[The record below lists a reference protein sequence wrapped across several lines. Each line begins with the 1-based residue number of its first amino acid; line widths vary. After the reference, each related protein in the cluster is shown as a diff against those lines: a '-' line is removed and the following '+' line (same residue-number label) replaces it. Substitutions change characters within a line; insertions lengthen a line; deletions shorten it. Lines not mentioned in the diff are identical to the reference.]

1 MKKRRPAPMKT
12 ELVGQM
18 TNNFSSFSLAVIII
32 FQWAAGSSS
41 SEDVF
46 LFQILQ
52 QKMSCGKNYMKS
64 NPCWLLAC
72 VGLSFC
78 KGVGDLTERS
88 RRVFFFSSFAMTR
101 ATSRCGI
108 RSLPFYRHAW
118 HQSYLLE
125 ICTGASQCSWA

>member
-1 MKKRRPAPMKT
+1 MKT

-88 RRVFFFSSFAMTR
+88 RRVFFFFFICNDSCNKSVWHPLLTILQTCMAPVIL
-101 ATSRCGI
+101 I
-108 RSLPFYRHAW
+108 RNMYWSKSVFLGM
-118 HQSYLLE
+118 SN
-125 ICTGASQCSWA
+125 IN